1 MNAKKIK
8 ALRKFCRENGIDP
21 KDVSYDVQVHKK
33 ATIYGSVFQS
43 YQFLLNAGCGRAIYQ
58 KWKKVKAKHLK
69 RR

>member
-21 KDVSYDVQVHKK
+21 KDVSYDVQVHTK
-33 ATIYGSVFQS
+33 ATIHGSVFQR
-43 YQFLLNAGCGRAIYQ
+43 YQFLLNAGCGRAIYK
-58 KWKKVKAKHLK
+58 KWKKIKAKHLK